1 MGRWLQILPKL
12 KSILYIF
19 IFFRLLIFKEVYFMA
34 SYYTTIDKLDERV
47 NQIDGLLS
55 ENLMSI
61 ATLSNGI
68 DLE

>member
-1 MGRWLQILPKL
+1 
-12 KSILYIF
+12 
-19 IFFRLLIFKEVYFMA
+19 MA

-61 ATLSNGI
+61 ATLSNGL